1 MKFYTAASV
10 ELAQAAVERFKQAG
24 SDQNTQSSNQA
35 AVRHNAFTI
44 AGSSLK
50 DREHLLKREEFIHT

>member
-1 MKFYTAASV
+1 MSDSV
-10 ELAQAAVERFKQAG
+10 HTVEAAVRRVDLEG
-24 SDQNTQSSNQA
+24 SDKNSQLRKPTA
-35 AVRHNAFTI
+35 FRHNAFTI